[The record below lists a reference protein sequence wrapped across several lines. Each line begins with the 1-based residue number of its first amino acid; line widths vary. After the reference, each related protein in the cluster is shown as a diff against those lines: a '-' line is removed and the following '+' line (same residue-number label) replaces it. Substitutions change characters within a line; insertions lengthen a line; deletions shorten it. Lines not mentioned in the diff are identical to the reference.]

1 MNQEVV
7 GWLPAP
13 PPCPTNHPGKKQNQ
27 KTHRADKWFACEAV
41 RKEKSSSERSAHGT
55 FAAEHGEVDSKV
67 AQNLQQSRRS
77 RKKRKGRRNVAR
89 TRVIT
94 SHLFFDQRIILRSS
108 TQTDARTVFQQLR
121 EYHQWYHHH
130 PHPHAHVG
138 QEVDQELLGQS
149 IASTCEP
156 W

>member
-1 MNQEVV
+1 MSQEVV
-7 GWLPAP
+7 GWLLPHLFVRR
-13 PPCPTNHPGKKQNQ
+13 TILGKN
-27 KTHRADKWFACEAV
+27 KTKKHTGGQMACMRGSQDRKVLV
-41 RKEKSSSERSAHGT
+41 REISPRDV
-55 FAAEHGEVDSKV
+55 AAEHGEVDSKV
-67 AQNLQQSRRS
+67 AQNLQKSRRS

-94 SHLFFDQRIILRSS
+94 SHLFFDQGIILRSS

-130 PHPHAHVG
+130 PHPHAHLG